1 MSLAKARITQMRTI
15 IEINW
20 VVIINNITDYNDSD
34 VIKSVKKMKY

>member
-1 MSLAKARITQMRTI
+1 MRTI